1 MSGQRDEGGTSAME
15 SLYPFLYAGTTDL
28 AAVLEQVRAS
38 TVEKTGEIL
47 GLRRAIARPKRG
59 ETWAAV

>member
-1 MSGQRDEGGTSAME
+1 MSGQRDEGGASAME
-15 SLYPFLYAGTTDL
+15 SLYPFLYSGTVDL

-47 GLRRAIARPKRG
+47 ELRRAIASS
-59 ETWAAV
+59 